1 MLFSKDFEETLI
13 KAIKE
18 ALDDCSVDLLS
29 DMVRDNPEWWSE
41 TIRKFCED
49 TIKKALQ
56 DDRLIKQII
65 QDILVEY
72 LSDIDLEVMASK
84 IIEEKIKSSILDKI
98 TVEVK
103 K

>member
-1 MLFSKDFEETLI
+1 MFSEEFEKTLI
-13 KAIKE
+13 EAIKG
-18 ALDDCSVDLLS
+18 AVDDSAIDLLS
-29 DMVRDNPEWWSE
+29 DMVKDNPEWWSE

-49 TIKKALQ
+49 TIKKALK

-65 QDILVEY
+65 QDILGDY
-72 LSDIDLEVMASK
+72 LSDIDLEVMASEL
-84 IIEEKIKSSILDKI
+84 IEEKIKDSILDKI

>member
-49 TIKKALQ
+49 TIKKALR

-65 QDILVEY
+65 QDILGDY

>member
-1 MLFSKDFEETLI
+1 MEFSKDFEETLI

-18 ALDDCSVDLLS
+18 ALDGCSIDLLS

-65 QDILVEY
+65 QDILGDY
-72 LSDIDLEVMASK
+72 LSDIDLEVIASD
-84 IIEEKIKSSILDKI
+84 IIEDKIKNSILDKI

>member
-1 MLFSKDFEETLI
+1 MEFSKDFEETLI

-18 ALDDCSVDLLS
+18 ALDGCSIDLLS

-49 TIKKALQ
+49 TIKKALK
-56 DDRLIKQII
+56 DDKLIKQII
-65 QDILVEY
+65 QDILGDY
-72 LSDIDLEVMASK
+72 LSDIDLEVMASE
-84 IIEEKIKSSILDKI
+84 IIEEKIKDSILDKI

>member
-29 DMVRDNPEWWSE
+29 DMVRDNPKWWSE

-65 QDILVEY
+65 QDILGDY

>member
-1 MLFSKDFEETLI
+1 MEFSKDFEKTLI
-13 KAIKE
+13 QAIKE
-18 ALDDCSVDLLS
+18 ALDDCAIDLLS

-56 DDRLIKQII
+56 DERLIKQII
-65 QDILVEY
+65 QDILGEY